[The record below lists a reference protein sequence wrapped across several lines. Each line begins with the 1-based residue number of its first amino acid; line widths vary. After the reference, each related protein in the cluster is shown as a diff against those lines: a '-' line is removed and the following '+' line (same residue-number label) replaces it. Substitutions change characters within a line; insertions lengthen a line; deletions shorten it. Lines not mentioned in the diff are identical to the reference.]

1 MIREDMDTRVEKITE
16 EFMRILRENN
26 IPVFGLYLFGS
37 HAKGA
42 AHGLSDIDLAVFWDQ
57 DEIDGYDEDVRLM
70 QLTRSMDACIEP
82 HSFSRKDFEHPDPF
96 VQEIIATGARLA

>member
-1 MIREDMDTRVEKITE
+1 MAQAIVAASIENVIREY
-16 EFMRILRENN
+16 MRMLRENN

-42 AHGLSDIDLAVFWDQ
+42 AHGQSDIDLAVFWDK

-82 HSFSRKDFEHPDPF
+82 HSFSRKDFEDPDPF
-96 VQEIIATGARLA
+96 VQEIISTGARLA

>member
-1 MIREDMDTRVEKITE
+1 M
-16 EFMRILRENN
+16 
-26 IPVFGLYLFGS
+26 
-37 HAKGA
+37 
-42 AHGLSDIDLAVFWDQ
+42 FWDK

>member
-1 MIREDMDTRVEKITE
+1 MAQATIAASIENVIQEYV
-16 EFMRILRENN
+16 RILRENN
-26 IPVFGLYLFGS
+26 IPVFSLYLFGS

-42 AHGLSDIDLAVFWDQ
+42 AHGQSDIDLAVFWDQ

-82 HSFSRKDFEHPDPF
+82 HSFSRRDFEHPDPF

>member
-1 MIREDMDTRVEKITE
+1 VIRGDMDTRTKIIIQE
-16 EFMRILRENN
+16 YIRLPRENN
-26 IPVFGLYLFGS
+26 ITVFSLYLFGS

-42 AHGLSDIDLAVFWDQ
+42 AHGQSDIDLAVFWDK

-82 HSFSRKDFEHPDPF
+82 HSFSRRDFEHPDPF